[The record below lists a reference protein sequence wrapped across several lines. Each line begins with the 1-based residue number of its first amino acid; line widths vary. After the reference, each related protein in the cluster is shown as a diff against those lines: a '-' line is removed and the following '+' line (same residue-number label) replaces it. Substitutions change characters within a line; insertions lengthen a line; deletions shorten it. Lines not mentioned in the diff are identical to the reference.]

1 MLESYLLHPEKFNA
15 IWEMLKR
22 ISKSDLLPDDF
33 QAAKRGEEVAAA
45 NLLTPYTFACRMG
58 MDLMQVCQAMHKI
71 NGKMTLSAQMI
82 IAAINSSGKF
92 IGPYYKFLEDKRS
105 PGMPYACYCYGYRKS
120 EPEHELVGSV
130 ISIDTAKIEG
140 WVTKPGSKWAT
151 MRGQMLR
158 YRAVTIWAR
167 AYCPEIL
174 MGFLHS
180 AEEEAEGD
188 KGYDMSQE
196 IMTPMNCATADTNAP
211 DIQVAPEVTD
221 TESPSAMEAPPVAV
235 VNDPPADNTVQA
247 DIEKTPTVETVQED
261 NSLPFDILD
270 TWAEEFESENSDDY
284 SAAEVV
290 APVEHHSYTPAPH
303 MGRKKNNSGSTRG
316 RRTRKIVANA
326 DSTVSTIAPEKV
338 EQDVTSES
346 NSADVNVQ
354 EAPQIHP

>member
-1 MLESYLLHPEKFNA
+1 MESYLLHPEKFDA

-92 IGPYYKFLEDKRS
+92 NGPYYKFLEDERY
-105 PGMPYACYCYGYRKS
+105 PGAPYACYCYGYRKS
-120 EPEHELVGSV
+120 EPDRLLTGSV
-130 ISIDTAKIEG
+130 ISIDTAKSEG
-140 WVTKPGSKWAT
+140 WLTNPGSKWAT

-196 IMTPMNCATADTNAP
+196 IMTPMNCATADANAT
-211 DIQVAPEVTD
+211 DIPVTPEATD
-221 TESPSAMEAPPVAV
+221 TESPAAMETEPVAV
-235 VNDPPADNTVQA
+235 GEEFPADSTVQPNR
-247 DIEKTPTVETVQED
+247 EKAHTVETVAEE
-261 NSLPFDILD
+261 NPLPFDVLD
-270 TWAEEFESENSDDY
+270 SWADEFEAENGDDCT
-284 SAAEVV
+284 APENVT
-290 APVEHHSYTPAPH
+290 PVESHSYKPTPRAE
-303 MGRKKNNSGSTRG
+303 RKKNHTGTGSTRG
-316 RRTRKIVANA
+316 RRTRKIV
-326 DSTVSTIAPEKV
+326 DSTIST
-338 EQDVTSES
+338 EQTKEVKGNTSTDKD
-346 NSADVNVQ
+346 DVNVQ
-354 EAPQIHP
+354 PAPVINP